1 MKFLEQTNIKAKIWQ
16 NLGVPQGRSPSN
28 EDATI
33 HTFYLCK
40 LDTSQFQD
48 TQANMKER

>member
-1 MKFLEQTNIKAKIWQ
+1 MKFLKLTNMKRQ
-16 NLGVPQGRSPSN
+16 NLGVPQWESPSN
-28 EDATI
+28 EDAKI

-48 TQANMKER
+48 TQANMRKDKI